1 MGNMDC
7 ELSAE
12 QLKEVLQRE
21 FMSDEETDDESVGAD
36 KVLTVH
42 RPTYRSGMV
51 SEIM

>member
-1 MGNMDC
+1 MDC

-12 QLKEVLQRE
+12 QLKEVLQME

-36 KVLTVH
+36 KVLTVY